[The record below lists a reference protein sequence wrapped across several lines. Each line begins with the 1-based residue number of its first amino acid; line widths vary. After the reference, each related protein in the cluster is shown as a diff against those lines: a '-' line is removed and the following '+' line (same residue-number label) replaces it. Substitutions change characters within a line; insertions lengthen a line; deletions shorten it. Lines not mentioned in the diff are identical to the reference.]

1 MPQSKS
7 SLPATAGLPRRA
19 GALGRVALL
28 GALLAGV
35 PLAGPAQAQ
44 SAGGEAKADKSCA
57 IYGPDFRKAPGSDAC
72 VRMGASV
79 RADAYRGGALGS
91 APSQGSSSPSSGS
104 TSTTMDAVDP
114 WKIAR

>member
-1 MPQSKS
+1 MRSMPQSKS

-28 GALLAGV
+28 GALL
-35 PLAGPAQAQ
+35 
-44 SAGGEAKADKSCA
+44 
-57 IYGPDFRKAPGSDAC
+57 
-72 VRMGASV
+72 
-79 RADAYRGGALGS
+79 GS